1 MIGHV
6 VECPSVCSLLDVR
19 LLHLNGLLLLLLSS
33 IVLLDC
39 LSLSIRLRL
48 QLVWSVLPIRL
59 GLPYARHGSRYFL
72 HLLWLRCVLDL
83 PLLLCLPLPRCVI
96 VRVCGRLLLLLGL
109 VCVCLHLRRRHTLRV
124 RWLRV
129 PSLPRM
135 RLCQSCQR

>member
-6 VECPSVCSLLDVR
+6 VERPSVCSLLDVR

-33 IVLLDC
+33 IVLLNC
-39 LSLSIRLRL
+39 LSLSIRLRM
-48 QLVWSVLPIRL
+48 QLVWRVLPIRL

-109 VCVCLHLRRRHTLRV
+109 VCVCLLSCAWVDVPAASCGPTSSRV
-124 RWLRV
+124 CPARG
-129 PSLPRM
+129 
-135 RLCQSCQR
+135 